1 MADLQAILKKH
12 IQLTPKLPTLST
24 PATEL
29 QKSPPCIG
37 RSGNQIIF
45 FAAAEEIT
53 MSDEEELWNQKL
65 HQ

>member
-12 IQLTPKLPTLST
+12 TQLTPKLPSVST

-29 QKSPPCIG
+29 QKSQPCIG
-37 RSGNQIIF
+37 QSSNQISF

-53 MSDEEELWNQKL
+53 ASGENEL
-65 HQ
+65 